1 MQQKLECHD
10 DLFFPVREVP
20 VFAGIR
26 RGSNLEMERIPGQ
39 RAIVNCA
46 TDQVIS
52 VVSEN
57 YQLVTNREALEYAH
71 LCCRAAFPE
80 GTNREWRVLEAH
92 APLKLGSCCIDLV
105 HPGSAL
111 EFAGPVFRG
120 QPDTFGPFVRVTN
133 SYNRSRA
140 LRFEIG
146 FFRKV
151 CSNGMI
157 LPQSSVRFA
166 FNHNTRNISERVSFE
181 VEKDSVAQ
189 LRERFQKFLAPL
201 QDCKVPTPMFL
212 PATLGVL
219 GIRKPDPMAKRQR
232 EPWERLAAKLRSIA
246 SEYCEELG
254 HNGYALL
261 NVITDV
267 ASRPPKSSFV
277 RREQQSLQ
285 RSAGHW
291 LAEFSAECRK
301 PGFDVISYL
310 DKVRRTPQDP
320 PDTTRFPESYGADTP
335 PRVD

>member
-1 MQQKLECHD
+1 MQQKIDHHN
-10 DLFFPVREVP
+10 DLFFPVRAVP
-20 VFAGIR
+20 VFAQIR
-26 RGSNLEMERIPGQ
+26 RGSNLEMERIPSQ

-57 YQLVTNREALEYAH
+57 YQVVTNREALEFAH

-80 GTNREWRVLEAH
+80 AASQDWRVLEAH
-92 APLKLGSCCIDLV
+92 APSTMGSCCIDLV

-111 EFAGPVFRG
+111 EFSGPVFRG
-120 QPDTFGPFVRVTN
+120 KPDAFGPFVRVTN

-140 LRFEIG
+140 LSFEIG

-166 FNHNTRNISERVSFE
+166 FNHNTRNFSNRVSFE
-181 VEKDSVAQ
+181 VGKDSVAQ
-189 LRERFQKFLAPL
+189 LREKFQKFLAPL
-201 QDCKVPTPMFL
+201 QDCEVPPPMFL

-301 PGFDVISYL
+301 PGFDVISHL
-310 DKVRRTPQDP
+310 DKVRRAPQDP
-320 PDTTRFPESYGADTP
+320 PDTRRFLEAYGAGTP
-335 PRVD
+335 SRVD